1 MRNCR
6 AERRTYTVVHKFK
19 HVPDPNILFKGLEQ
33 KDKLTT
39 EAVGKK
45 RSYCWKKPKSSMIS
59 PTNRIHK
66 YTLIS

>member
-1 MRNCR
+1 MR
-6 AERRTYTVVHKFK
+6 
-19 HVPDPNILFKGLEQ
+19 VPDPNILFKGLEQ

-39 EAVGKK
+39 EAFGKK

-66 YTLIS
+66 YTLIA

>member
-6 AERRTYTVVHKFK
+6 AERRTYVMIHKFEN
-19 HVPDPNILFKGLEQ
+19 VPDPNILFKGLEQ
-33 KDKLTT
+33 KNKLTT

-59 PTNRIHK
+59 STNFIHK